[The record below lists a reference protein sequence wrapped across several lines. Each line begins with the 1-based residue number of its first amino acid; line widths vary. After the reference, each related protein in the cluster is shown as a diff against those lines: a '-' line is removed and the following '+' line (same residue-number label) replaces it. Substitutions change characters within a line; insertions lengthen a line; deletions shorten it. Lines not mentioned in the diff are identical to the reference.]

1 MQILN
6 ENLQRVEEKLQQ
18 VLKDFFQKQ
27 KELLRLEREN
37 KELKEQLAFNKK
49 KVTELTQTVDVLK
62 IKGLAMDEGSRKEME
77 KRINVY
83 LKEIDKC
90 LSMLQS

>member
-1 MQILN
+1 MQELD
-6 ENLQRVEEKLQQ
+6 EHLQRVEEKLQQ

-27 KELLRLEREN
+27 RELLRLEKEN
-37 KELKEQLAFNKK
+37 EELKEQLALNKK
-49 KVTELTQTVDVLK
+49 KVAELTQSLDVLK
-62 IKGLAMDEGSRKEME
+62 IKGLAMDEGSKKELE

-90 LSMLQS
+90 LSMLQT